1 MGFNLKYIHMNKNV
15 NLTKILK
22 NCPKGWEFYSDICGK
37 VVFDHIDNVDSI
49 DKNSP
54 IWKLKRV
61 LYEFLETLANKHIVL
76 KKVGIQTEIEK
87 YLYTK
92 VVEKIINTIK
102 TIYVNV
108 NENKKYID
116 DSCKYYI
123 YRINLNRQFQY
134 LKNHLS
140 NTLSHLIFPK
150 YQANNHF
157 CHSNSLF
164 DYLQF

>member
-1 MGFNLKYIHMNKNV
+1 MFFVLQTPI
-15 NLTKILK
+15 
-22 NCPKGWEFYSDICGK
+22 E
-37 VVFDHIDNVDSI
+37 NVDSI

-102 TIYVNV
+102 PDLVVFFIL
-108 NENKKYID
+108 
-116 DSCKYYI
+116 
-123 YRINLNRQFQY
+123 IN
-134 LKNHLS
+134 
-140 NTLSHLIFPK
+140 PPV
-150 YQANNHF
+150 
-157 CHSNSLF
+157 
-164 DYLQF
+164 